1 MLLGVCGSVI
11 PFPNH
16 NQATKNTLQSA
27 MSKQAMGL
35 TSINNQIRMDTLSH
49 LLYYPQRPLV
59 TTKPTKYI
67 TVNEMPI
74 GSNPIV
80 AMACFTGYNQ
90 EDSIIVNQCAIER
103 GLYRSVFYR
112 TYKSEENI
120 TSSNTT
126 MSRICKPD
134 AK

>member
-1 MLLGVCGSVI
+1 MKDGGTTAIVNQRIDQYAFVYE
-11 PFPNH
+11 FPLIVNYR
-16 NQATKNTLQSA
+16 
-27 MSKQAMGL
+27 L
-35 TSINNQIRMDTLSH
+35 TM
-49 LLYYPQRPLV
+49 
-59 TTKPTKYI
+59 KYI

-74 GSNPIV
+74 GCNPIV

-126 MSRICKPD
+126 MSKICKPD
-134 AK
+134 CK